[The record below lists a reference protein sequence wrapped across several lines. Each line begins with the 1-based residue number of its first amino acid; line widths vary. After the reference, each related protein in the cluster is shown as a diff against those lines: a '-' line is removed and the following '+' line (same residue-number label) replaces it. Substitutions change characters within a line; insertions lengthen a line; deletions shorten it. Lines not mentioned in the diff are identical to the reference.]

1 MKWNKQTRGLPYVMC
16 RKWNEMGYEHLQMQG
31 FVDNMSDRAAK
42 AERGSNTVRD
52 DMKEQ
57 HMLSEVAEI
66 AILFKKVNLGERKQM
81 NPLLLRAKE
90 TLLIKSPGPQES
102 KTERCLEQE
111 GYQRRKNTMDNQ
123 KFI

>member
-1 MKWNKQTRGLPYVMC
+1 MLCVGSGTSWAMNTC
-16 RKWNEMGYEHLQMQG
+16 RLQV
-31 FVDNMSDRAAK
+31 FVENLSDRAAK
-42 AERGSNTVRD
+42 AERDSNTLRD

-57 HMLSEVAEI
+57 HMLSETAETV
-66 AILFKKVNLGERKQM
+66 ILFQKVNLGDRKQM

-90 TLLIKSPGPQES
+90 TLQIKSPSAQKS
-102 KTERCLEQE
+102 KTERCLEQQ